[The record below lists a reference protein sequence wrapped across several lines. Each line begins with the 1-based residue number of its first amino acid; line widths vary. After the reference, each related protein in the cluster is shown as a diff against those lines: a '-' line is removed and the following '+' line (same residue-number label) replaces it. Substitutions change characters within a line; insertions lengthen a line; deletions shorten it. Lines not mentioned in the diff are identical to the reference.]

1 MRRNVWG
8 NLLGLA
14 AGLVLVLWAHR
25 QSGGSLDGFVQWPA
39 MIIVGGGTVA
49 ALCVSYPVRLMWHAV
64 RAVIREWADP
74 PEAPDRLV
82 PVFMEW
88 ATRARRTGLMAVER
102 EIAQTRDGFL
112 KRALTLTV
120 SGVEAPVV
128 RQTLEIDHRVSLE
141 REEEYAQVF
150 EAAGGYAPTLGIVAA
165 VLGLMRAMQDM
176 SSPAQVGAGIASA
189 FVSTIYG
196 LGVANLIF
204 LPLATRLRTNARL
217 HALRREFTIEG
228 VLALHGGLHPRM
240 VEERLNGYV
249 TPASGTRESEVA

>member
-1 MRRNVWG
+1 MRRSVWF
-8 NLLGLA
+8 NLLGLV

-25 QSGGSLDGFVQWPA
+25 QSGGSLDEFVQWPA
-39 MIIVGGGTVA
+39 MVIVGGGTLA
-49 ALCVSYPVRLMWHAV
+49 ALCVSYPARLLGQAI
-64 RAVIREWADP
+64 RAVLREWTDP
-74 PEAPDRLV
+74 PEAPDRMV

-102 EIAQTRDGFL
+102 EIVRTDDPFL
-112 KRALTLTV
+112 ARALTLTV
-120 SGVEAPVV
+120 SGVDASIV

-176 SSPAQVGAGIASA
+176 SSPDHVGSGIASA
-189 FVSTIYG
+189 FVATVYG
-196 LGVANLIF
+196 LGAANLIF
-204 LPLATRLRTNARL
+204 LPVATRLRTHARL

-228 VLALHGGLHPRM
+228 VLALHAGLHPRM

-249 TPASGTRESEVA
+249 TPVTGSRESEVA